1 MLLSCYAFEILNLL
15 SVELRNELRN
25 EKCGICVELRNEN
38 AFQLE
43 LLNEFHLLCLKL
55 KESVLLNL
63 CYPVFFFFLRGDLN
77 YVRS

>member
-15 SVELRNELRN
+15 SVELRN

-63 CYPVFFFFLRGDLN
+63 CYPVFFFLRGDLN